1 MSQNK
6 DIKGVE
12 QVIDLQK
19 EELIHVIDGKKRE
32 EEFKTVQEP
41 DNLLTRFVK
50 GLHNAMFNSIEE
62 KNKPTDEERN
72 MIALNDKIQIEI
84 EEPLK
89 MIFEA
94 ILHLVNYEEKK
105 VFSDSNYS
113 PIYNKTETIID
124 FLIQEL
130 QSSQKELYDPNNK
143 EKMFYHEK
151 LIQMNL
157 FLIYIIIKNY
167 PFFINKRDTLEKYF
181 RQLMCYKK

>member
-94 ILHLVNYEEKK
+94 ILHLVNYEEVIRSEAQPSGPTKSLK
-105 VFSDSNYS
+105 LSPAFSADILFVSAPTVWN
-113 PIYNKTETIID
+113 TIVTVPAV
-124 FLIQEL
+124 L
-130 QSSQKELYDPNNK
+130 S
-143 EKMFYHEK
+143 
-151 LIQMNL
+151 
-157 FLIYIIIKNY
+157 
-167 PFFINKRDTLEKYF
+167 
-181 RQLMCYKK
+181 